1 MRMTK
6 IGACRRALR
15 ALAVTAV
22 AVTTLP
28 SYADQAD
35 EIARLREEA
44 AALRQSLD
52 KLEAR
57 IQALENATPGARPPM
72 ASPHAAEKRP
82 ELSLVSVQQG
92 WSEVRPGVS
101 KERVDALLGKPE
113 RVMRINGDL
122 VWYYVYPGLGPGSVF
137 FNNDGKVTAAQ
148 APRPGWF

>member
-1 MRMTK
+1 MTK
-6 IGACRRALR
+6 IGACRRGLQALV
-15 ALAVTAV
+15 VTAV
-22 AVTTLP
+22 AVTALP

-57 IQALENATPGARPPM
+57 IQALESATPGARPPM
-72 ASPHAAEKRP
+72 ASPNGPGKRP
-82 ELSLVSVQQG
+82 EISPVSLQQS
-92 WSEVRPGVS
+92 WSEVRPGVA

-137 FNNDGKVTAAQ
+137 FSTAGKVTAAQ
-148 APRPGWF
+148 PPRVGWFQ

>member
-1 MRMTK
+1 MTN
-6 IGACRRALR
+6 IGACRRALQ
-15 ALAVTAV
+15 ALVVAAV
-22 AVTTLP
+22 AGTALP

-52 KLEAR
+52 RLEAR
-57 IQALENATPGARPPM
+57 IQALESATPGARPPM
-72 ASPHAAEKRP
+72 ASPNAAAKRP
-82 ELSLVSVQQG
+82 ELSLVSLQQS

-137 FNNDGKVTAAQ
+137 FSTEGKVTAAQ
-148 APRPGWF
+148 PPRVGWFQ